1 MRELKPEE
9 IVRNR
14 ELLENILPGDI
25 ISYED
30 GKGHYRLAI
39 DSVNGGKV
47 TGYESKVGFS
57 RQGREK
63 TRTLAALAK
72 KYLSIVSSSDFRKVL
87 PPQ

>member
-1 MRELKPEE
+1 MRKLKPEE
-9 IVRNR
+9 IARNR

-25 ISYED
+25 ISYGN
-30 GKGHYRLAI
+30 GKGHYRLAV

-47 TGYESKVGFS
+47 IGYESKVGFS

-63 TRTLAALAK
+63 TRTLAALARK
-72 KYLSIVSSSDFRKVL
+72 EFTIVSESDFRKVL